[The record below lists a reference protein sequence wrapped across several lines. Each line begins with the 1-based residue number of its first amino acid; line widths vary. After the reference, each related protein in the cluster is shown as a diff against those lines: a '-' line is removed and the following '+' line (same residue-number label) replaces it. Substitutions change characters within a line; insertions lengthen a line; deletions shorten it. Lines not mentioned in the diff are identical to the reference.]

1 MAKVVKFVPIK
12 KNDANQSKFAKMI
25 IMQCKLEG
33 IGVVKLTVGIQA
45 RTSEKVQYCITAIDA
60 E

>member
-1 MAKVVKFVPIK
+1 
-12 KNDANQSKFAKMI
+12 MI